1 LWGTGAL
8 KDFAL
13 TMIIGTVLG
22 TYSSIYVAL
31 PMTHWLDQRFF
42 ANFGGGGG
50 NRPRP
55 PIKKESAVL

>member
-1 LWGTGAL
+1 VGTGAL

-31 PMTHWLDQRFF
+31 PLTHWLDQRFF
-42 ANFGGGGG
+42 SNFSGGG

-55 PIKKESAVL
+55 PVKKESAVL